1 MLSTAGVC
9 PTVSTGSS
17 NPAGIGRI
25 RTSGRKDNFDSTQS
39 RLTRLAPLWWIGAV
53 DSVRCVLQ
61 QLESLQQPCSQ
72 PESTALEYLTAAPQE
87 NGSTRAWP
95 SKVKL
100 NSRRAMVIKRATEQV
115 SPVSCTSLCTDA
127 QAGIGGDDC

>member
-1 MLSTAGVC
+1 VLSTAGAC

-25 RTSGRKDNFDSTQS
+25 RTSGLRDKFDSTQS
-39 RLTRLAPLWWIGAV
+39 RLTSLPPLDWIGAV

-61 QLESLQQPCSQ
+61 QVESLQQLCSQ
-72 PESTALEYLTAAPQE
+72 PESTALEYVTAAPQE
-87 NGSTRAWP
+87 NGLKRAWP

-100 NSRRAMVIKRATEQV
+100 SSRNAMVIKRATKQV
-115 SPVSCTSLCTDA
+115 SLVLFTSL
-127 QAGIGGDDC
+127 